1 MPEQTDSRS
10 ISTIEPKMIDTEFVA
25 WSRTRFAG
33 PTMGTYSCLLS
44 TTTAR
49 FAGTGLI
56 VWLARPTSE
65 TFIPRYRVELESW
78 THVSGRRALFRR
90 GRRRRGGEL
99 VQCLIVENK
108 RGAGEVFLQVPY
120 R

>member
-1 MPEQTDSRS
+1 V
-10 ISTIEPKMIDTEFVA
+10 EPYSLRRTNDENLLLFVVNDYGA
-25 WSRTRFAG
+25 LRGYRVDRMAG
-33 PTMGTYSCLLS
+33 
-44 TTTAR
+44 
-49 FAGTGLI
+49 
-56 VWLARPTSE
+56 ARPTSE
-65 TFIPRYRVELESW
+65 TFIPRYRVEFESW

-108 RGAGEVFLQVPY
+108 PCAGEVFLQVPY